1 MKTKV
6 STIATAG
13 ILTALTFL
21 LGMTPLGIIPLGF
34 INVTIMCLPVII
46 GTLTVGPKIGGILG
60 LCFGVASTLSAF
72 GLSLVPT
79 SALVSTLMGA
89 SPLLVVVMSILPRA
103 IFPLVAYVVYQVVSD
118 RGQMRRRLAIGLAAA
133 AGSLTNT
140 ILYLGMMLLFFA
152 LTGLDSAVV
161 LGVISG
167 TGFIAGSLE
176 AVAAVLICLPVV
188 LAVRKK
194 PAFEKMSGQVS

>member
-79 SALVSTLMGA
+79 SGLVSTLMGA

-103 IFPLVAYVVYQVVSD
+103 IIPLVAYSVYQVVSR
-118 RGQMRRRLAIGLAAA
+118 RGQMRRRLAIGLASA

-152 LTGLDSAVV
+152 LTGLDSTAV
-161 LGVISG
+161 LGVIGG
-167 TGFIAGSLE
+167 TGLIAGSLE

>member
-60 LCFGVASTLSAF
+60 LCFGIASTLSAF

-79 SALVSTLMGA
+79 SGLVSTLMGA

-103 IFPLVAYVVYQVVSD
+103 IIPLVAYSVYQVVSR
-118 RGQMRRRLAIGLAAA
+118 RGQMRRRLAIGLASA

-152 LTGLDSAVV
+152 LTGLDSTAV
-161 LGVISG
+161 LGVIGG
-167 TGFIAGSLE
+167 TGLIAGSLE
-176 AVAAVLICLPVV
+176 AVASVLICLPVV